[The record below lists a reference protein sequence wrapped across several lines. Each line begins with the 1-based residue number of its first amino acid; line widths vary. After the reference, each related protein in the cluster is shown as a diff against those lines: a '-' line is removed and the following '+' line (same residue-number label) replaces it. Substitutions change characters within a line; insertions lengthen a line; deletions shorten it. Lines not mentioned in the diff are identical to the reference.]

1 MRLTALWA
9 LSESGL
15 GGVMHVLK
23 IPFTGFFLGGFAI
36 IIITLIAHYSQNTF
50 KTILQA
56 TILVILVKA
65 AASPHS
71 PPMAYIAVAFQG
83 LIGAVLFTAI
93 PFFNIASPLFGMVAL
108 LESAVQKFLVATL
121 IFGKSIWEALDAF
134 MASVLKDLSIFYAFS
149 FSFWLIVVYTT
160 VYVLWGFLLGLW
172 ASKLPK
178 IVNQRSADLLMQ
190 FNSLPI
196 STNNEQSFK
205 TKKRNRK
212 LLFTLLVL
220 VFIVSVF
227 FLQGSSYKALFAIIR
242 TIAALLLLFY
252 IVTPVANW
260 LMKRWLDKQKQS
272 NQLNVILDILPELR
286 TYIAPAMQLAKQN
299 HKGLLVYKAFVEYL
313 IVLALY
319 K

>member
-1 MRLTALWA
+1 
-9 LSESGL
+9 
-15 GGVMHVLK
+15 
-23 IPFTGFFLGGFAI
+23 LGGFAI
-36 IIITLIAHYSQNTF
+36 IIITLIAHYSQTTF

-56 TILVILVKA
+56 TVLVILVKA

-71 PPMAYIAVAFQG
+71 PPMAYIAVGFQG
-83 LIGAVLFTAI
+83 IIGALLFSAI
-93 PFFNIASPLFGMVAL
+93 PFFNIAAPLFGMLAL

-121 IFGKSIWEALDAF
+121 IFGKSIWDALDLF
-134 MASVLKDLSIFYAFS
+134 TASVLKDLSIFNEFS
-149 FSFWLIVVYTT
+149 FSFWLIIVYTT

-178 IVNQRSADLLMQ
+178 IVHQRSADLLMQ

-196 STNNEQSFK
+196 STHNEQSNK

-227 FLQGSSYKALFAIIR
+227 FVQGSSHKALHAIVR

-252 IVTPVANW
+252 IITPIANG
-260 LMKRWLDKQKQS
+260 LMKRWLDKQKHS
-272 NQLNVILDILPELR
+272 NQLNVILDTLPELR
-286 TYIAPAMQLAKQN
+286 SYIAPAMQLAKYN